1 MMLKLILLQKHNLNI
16 KYNQKIIKINHKIDK
31 NLKNYQLHHKNKH
44 LKYQLI
50 KILLLINK
58 IHKIKQMP
66 DNNNHNNQPK
76 NKIKEIQMKIK
87 ITRNQ
92 NKQFQLN

>member
-16 KYNQKIIKINHKIDK
+16 KYNQKIIKINYKIDKIDK
-31 NLKNYQLHHKNKH
+31 NLKNYQLHHKHKN

-50 KILLLINK
+50 KILLFLNK

-66 DNNNHNNQPK
+66 DNNNY
-76 NKIKEIQMKIK
+76 
-87 ITRNQ
+87 
-92 NKQFQLN
+92 